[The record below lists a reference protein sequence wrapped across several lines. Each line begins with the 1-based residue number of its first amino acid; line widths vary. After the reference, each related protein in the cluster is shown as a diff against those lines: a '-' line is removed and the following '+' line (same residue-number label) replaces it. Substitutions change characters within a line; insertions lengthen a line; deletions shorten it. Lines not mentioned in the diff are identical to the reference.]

1 MRSEPYLSN
10 MGHCKASPSP
20 ESLHPRQKHDNND
33 PHTPACSKDTD
44 SDADP
49 EIPSSTPFPARDNEE
64 GSNIYL
70 ANQPLH
76 SFDNQSDTPLP
87 PGQRV
92 YITSDITQPTPS
104 PEDADE
110 YSDGCHSDPSS
121 SHRLKSRSP
130 SPIIPSSDPIPV
142 TITIHAGSEK
152 YLTLPPGDSR
162 SEGYRIRIIGEE
174 AGTDFASA

>member
-10 MGHCKASPSP
+10 MGHRSASPSP
-20 ESLHPRQKHDNND
+20 EPLQPGQKHDNDD
-33 PHTPACSKDTD
+33 PHTSAGAEHAD
-44 SDADP
+44 SDADQHV
-49 EIPSSTPFPARDNEE
+49 PSSPPLAF
-64 GSNIYL
+64 SNNGESSPVYL
-70 ANQPLH
+70 ANQPLY
-76 SFDNQSDTPLP
+76 SFDNHPDTPLP

-92 YITSDITQPTPS
+92 YITSDISQPTPTS
-104 PEDADE
+104 GDADGHSE
-110 YSDGCHSDPSS
+110 GCKSDPSS

-152 YLTLPPGDSR
+152 YLTLPPVDSR

-174 AGTDFASA
+174 AGADVASA